1 MSNLNILYK
10 DMPDDKLEFAQKT
23 ILENF
28 EKYYQER
35 VIAQK
40 IRAEFDKNYG
50 ESWCCIVGRSFG
62 SHVIHQTGGYLF
74 CNLNKEISVLLWK
87 TA

>member
-1 MSNLNILYK
+1 MSKLNILYK
-10 DMPDDKLEFAQKT
+10 DMPDEMLESAQKT
-23 ILENF
+23 IMENF
-28 EKYYQER
+28 EKHSSER

-40 IRAEFDKNYG
+40 IRHEFDKVHG
-50 ESWCCIVGRSFG
+50 ESWCCIVGKNFG

-74 CNLNKEISVLLWK
+74 CNLNEEISVLLWK